1 MSVAAGIITEVGGF
15 TVGRNFLLAL
25 NGTWP
30 FGRLESHHDR
40 LVLNTLFHRY
50 TFPRDSIVSL
60 SICSGFLSRGMRIE
74 HSIPA
79 YPRFIV
85 FWSFH
90 ISRLRQRL
98 SEASF
103 AVHDA
108 KT

>member
-1 MSVAAGIITEVGGF
+1 MSAAAGMTEIGGF

-30 FGRLESHHDR
+30 FGRLEIHHDR
-40 LVLNTLFHRY
+40 LILNTLFRRY

-60 SICSGFLSRGMRIE
+60 SIFSGFFSRGIRVE
-74 HSIPA
+74 HSVPT

-98 SEASF
+98 SEAGF
-103 AVHDA
+103 VVYDA
-108 KT
+108 QT

>member
-1 MSVAAGIITEVGGF
+1 MSTAAGIVTEIGGF

-30 FGRLESHHDR
+30 FGRLEIHDDR
-40 LVLNTLFHRY
+40 LVLNTLFRHY
-50 TFPRDSIVSL
+50 TFPHDSIVSL
-60 SICSGFLSRGMRIE
+60 SIFSGFFSRGIRIE
-74 HSIPA
+74 HSVPA

-90 ISRLRQRL
+90 VSRLRECL
-98 SEASF
+98 SEDGF
-103 AVHDA
+103 VVYDA